1 VRKIYGQTKILPD
14 AHPNGDQI
22 ILAEG
27 IREVPRSNLK
37 MNFPYAAVVRY
48 KKHNIDRITRN

>member
-1 VRKIYGQTKILPD
+1 VRIIYGQTKILPD
-14 AHPNGDQI
+14 AHPKGDQVI
-22 ILAEG
+22 FAEG
-27 IREVPRSNLK
+27 IREVPKPNLK

>member
-1 VRKIYGQTKILPD
+1 VRIIYGQTEILLD
-14 AHPNGDQI
+14 AHPKGDQI

-37 MNFPYAAVVRY
+37 MNLAYAAVVRH
-48 KKHNIDRITRN
+48 KKDNVDRITSN

>member
-1 VRKIYGQTKILPD
+1 VCITYRQTEILLD
-14 AHPNGDQI
+14 AHPKGDKVI
-22 ILAEG
+22 MAEG

-48 KKHNIDRITRN
+48 KKDNVDRITRN

>member
-1 VRKIYGQTKILPD
+1 VRITYGQTEILLD
-14 AHPNGDQI
+14 VHPKGDKVI
-22 ILAEG
+22 IAEG

-48 KKHNIDRITRN
+48 KKDNVDRITRN